1 MTFCTASDPSGI
13 YAKLLESVLFWKY
26 AAVKPLRK
34 ILWKN
39 NNNNNNN
46 RKNKNHL

>member
-13 YAKLLESVLFWKY
+13 YAKLLESVLFCKD
-26 AAVKPLRK
+26 AAVKPLRE

-39 NNNNNNN
+39 NNNNK
-46 RKNKNHL
+46 KNKNHL